1 MCFYCPL
8 HRSLISAHLFATS
21 RVTFHICPLQQFFFR
36 FSSCTILCSIQFPS
50 SSTVHPLH
58 HSLLHTIPKQFNCTS
73 IAPFSAPYNTQAVQL
88 YIHCTILCSI
98 QFPSNSTVHPLH
110 HSLLHTIPKQF
121 NCTSIAPFCAPYNSQ
136 AIQLY
141 IHCTILCSTHY
152 PSSSTVHPLH
162 HSLLH
167 TIPKQFNCTSI
178 ALGNSGFSLIFHICS
193 FQFHVL
199 ILTNFVPCP

>member
-1 MCFYCPL
+1 MTFCTSVTDGILALLVNRLCICWYCVVLHLCFYCPL

-50 SSTVHPLH
+50 S
-58 HSLLHTIPKQFNCTS
+58 
-73 IAPFSAPYNTQAVQL
+73 
-88 YIHCTILCSI
+88 
-98 QFPSNSTVHPLH
+98 STVHPLH